1 MSRTIAQIETEIQ
14 AIKDANHH
22 WVTDAGDKALIKS
35 LTDEKNLLSGK

>member
-14 AIKDANHH
+14 AIKDANHN